1 MPTQEEFVPAGVP
14 VQSVTLPARAW
25 ALVLGAFVVIVA
37 LLGTMIVLLVS
48 QREHV
53 DSQDTK
59 ITALYEAAAPLL
71 RESGPAVSDA
81 RRLAPQVRSTGRDI
95 VSLVRAATP
104 VVEAVNAADV
114 TVLLTS
120 LGSAARA
127 GTEVLGRLAGVDLAA
142 AVRSAHALAD
152 VALHRGRLAALLDE
166 STALLRELDRLQLP
180 RVARRSLDLLPA
192 VLRIQHRLL
201 AIQRQTLA
209 LQGRQFG
216 LLSQSLGV
224 QREALVHV
232 RSLDN
237 KTGGPVAGG

>member
-1 MPTQEEFVPAGVP
+1 VAEP

-25 ALVLGAFVVIVA
+25 TLVLGGFVVIVA

-71 RESGPAVSDA
+71 RETRPAVADA
-81 RRLAPQVRSTGRDI
+81 RRLGPQVRSTGRDL
-95 VSLVRAATP
+95 VALVRAATP
-104 VVEAVNAADV
+104 VIEAVDAADV

-127 GTEVLGRLAGVDLAA
+127 GTDVLGRLAGVDLAA
-142 AVRSAHALAD
+142 AVRSGATLAD

-166 STALLRELDRLQLP
+166 STALLRELDRLALP
-180 RVARRSLDLLPA
+180 RVAQRSLTLVPA
-192 VLRIQHRLL
+192 ILRIQHRLL
-201 AIQRQTLA
+201 AVQRRTLAIQRRTVAIQASQHELQRVTLE
-209 LQGRQFG
+209 
-216 LLSQSLGV
+216 V

-232 RSLDN
+232 RSLDR
-237 KTGGPVAGG
+237 KTGGPIAGG